1 MYYDRS
7 RKTKKTLL
15 MIALIAIAVVGV
27 IFIYRKVANGNND
40 YILKGNGR
48 VEGREISIATKF
60 SGRIVELK
68 ADEGDVVKKG
78 QLLAVIDSRSLAA
91 DIESQKAKSEEIL
104 KQIAATDAD
113 IKATKSDINFY
124 TKEVS
129 RSKTLIKQNFS
140 SQLELDKN
148 TNALEKSQAKLVS
161 LEANKKALQASY
173 KSLLA
178 SIKSQEIDLGD
189 MNIYAPANGVLLYKL
204 VEDGEMLAD
213 NGKLFIMYNPD
224 DLYMTIYMPSEKAG
238 QVKLGEPAMI
248 KLDAY
253 PNKVFPAKVTFVAE
267 NAEFTPKEVETQ
279 QERQK
284 LVFRVK
290 LTLDDNSQREAKPGM
305 PGDGY
310 VKLDDNK
317 DWPTYLQK

>member
-1 MYYDRS
+1 MYYDRN
-7 RKTKKTLL
+7 RRTKRTLL
-15 MIALIAIAVVGV
+15 MLFLIVVIAVGAF
-27 IFIYRKVANGNND
+27 FIYKKVAKGNND
-40 YILKGNGR
+40 YLLKGNGR

-60 SGRIVELK
+60 SGRIAELK

-104 KQIAATDAD
+104 KQISATDAD

-178 SIKSQEIDLGD
+178 SIKSKEIDLGD
-189 MNIYAPANGVLLYKL
+189 MNIYAPADGVLLYKL
-204 VEDGEMLAD
+204 VENGEMLGD

-224 DLYMTIYMPSEKAG
+224 DLYMTVYMPSEKAG
-238 QVKLGEPAMI
+238 QVKVGDPAII

-253 PNKVFPAKVTFVAE
+253 PDKIFPARATFIAE

-279 QERQK
+279 HERQK

-290 LTLDDNSQREAKPGM
+290 LTLDNNSQREAKPGM

-310 VKLDDNK
+310 IKLDNSK
-317 DWPTYLQK
+317 EWPSYLQK